1 MQEDCVKLTSYL
13 SERRPN
19 GMVTSRSLARLYG
32 EDQIAAGIVLRARG
46 DSWSRH
52 RLRDGAAPDATEE
65 LPTVATVVGSRP
77 RIEAVLEQ
85 ALKLSA
91 PTLVT
96 VGRATLLSGDIDP
109 VGLWDGPDDATKL
122 TVYCSDRDRIYQ
134 VPAFEVISELLHRR
148 GIPGATVLVGLNG
161 DDRRGGGRGRTA
173 DRYGTPMVVTAI
185 GSGQQLGVML
195 PEIGGLLRQPRIT
208 IEKVRVC
215 KRGGRL
221 ISPPQ
226 EVPETQADGRTY
238 WHKLTVYA
246 CDSARHDGRSIHQ
259 VIRRRIRLAGLGS
272 AVTLRGIWGF
282 RGERVPHGGVHLPG
296 VTIVIDP
303 PERISAAFA
312 LIDELTAKRGLVT
325 SEMVAAVRR
334 APFTTRSH
342 RLPSSLSNDPFGRKS
357 DPAISGCEPP
367 RLLKKARRTR
377 RCCSRCA
384 AAWCSPCCPPRTPA
398 SSWRRRRAP

>member
-32 EDQIAAGIVLRARG
+32 EDQITAGIVLRARH

-52 RLRDGAAPDATEE
+52 RLGDGAAPNATEE
-65 LPTVATVVGSRP
+65 LPTVATVVGSRA
-77 RIEAVLEQ
+77 RIEAVLGQ

-91 PTLVT
+91 PALVT
-96 VGRATLLSGDIDP
+96 VSRATLLSGDIDP
-109 VGLWDGPDDATKL
+109 IGLWDGPGDATKL
-122 TVYCSDRDRIYQ
+122 TVYCSDKDRVYQ
-134 VPAFEVISELLHRR
+134 VPAFEAICELLHRR
-148 GIPGATVLVGLNG
+148 EIPGATVLAGLSG
-161 DDRRGGGRGRTA
+161 DGRRGRAA
-173 DRYGTPMVVTAI
+173 DGHGTPMIVTGI
-185 GSGQQLGVML
+185 GSGQQLGMML

-215 KRGGRL
+215 KRDGRF

-226 EVPETQADGRTY
+226 EAAETQADGRTY

-259 VIRRRIRLAGLGS
+259 VIRKRIRLAGLGS
-272 AVTLRGIWGF
+272 AVTLRGVWGF
-282 RGERVPHGGVHLPG
+282 RGERVPHGGVHLPA

-312 LIDELTAKRGLVT
+312 LIDEATAKRGLVT

-334 APFTTRSH
+334 VHVTTKSH
-342 RLPSSLSNDPFGRKS
+342 R
-357 DPAISGCEPP
+357 
-367 RLLKKARRTR
+367 
-377 RCCSRCA
+377 
-384 AAWCSPCCPPRTPA
+384 
-398 SSWRRRRAP
+398 